1 LTGGLTKTYNCAWL
15 DFRKKESTTTVNT
28 QGEAESQIGSDFSKF
43 YSRFGKGPKSIRV
56 NSINSIVVVIT
67 QNLLTHSERSLI
79 SSDAGCQMVKDIRKG
94 LVDSSVLELKKI
106 VSDATGEESH
116 NLHHDFSTTDGE
128 ESFVFSL
135 DRAPSYRLNNNGK
148 SKPAWQR

>member
-1 LTGGLTKTYNCAWL
+1 VHEL

-43 YSRFGKGPKSIRV
+43 YSKFGKGPKSIRV

-67 QNLLTHSERSLI
+67 QNLLTTAEKSLI
-79 SSDAGCQMVKDIRKG
+79 SSDTGCKMIKDMRKG
-94 LVDSSVLELKKI
+94 LVDSGIVELKKI

-116 NLHHDFSTTDGE
+116 NVHHDFSIIDGE

-135 DRAPSYRLNNNGK
+135 DKAPSYRLNNNGQGK
-148 SKPAWQR
+148 SKPVWQR

>member
-1 LTGGLTKTYNCAWL
+1 
-15 DFRKKESTTTVNT
+15 
-28 QGEAESQIGSDFSKF
+28 
-43 YSRFGKGPKSIRV
+43 
-56 NSINSIVVVIT
+56 VVIT
-67 QNLLTHSERSLI
+67 QNLLTTSEKSLI
-79 SSDAGCQMVKDIRKG
+79 SSDTGCKMIKDMRKG
-94 LVDSSVLELKKI
+94 LVDSGIVELKKI

-116 NLHHDFSTTDGE
+116 NVHHDFSTTDGE

>member
-1 LTGGLTKTYNCAWL
+1 MHEL

-43 YSRFGKGPKSIRV
+43 YSKFGKGPKSIRV

-67 QNLLTHSERSLI
+67 QNLLTTAEKSLI
-79 SSDAGCQMVKDIRKG
+79 SSDTGCKMIKDMRKG
-94 LVDSSVLELKKI
+94 LVDSGIVELKKI

-116 NLHHDFSTTDGE
+116 NVHHDFSIIDGE

-135 DRAPSYRLNNNGK
+135 DKAPSYRLNNNGQGK
-148 SKPAWQR
+148 SKPVWQR

>member
-1 LTGGLTKTYNCAWL
+1 M
-15 DFRKKESTTTVNT
+15 NT

-43 YSRFGKGPKSIRV
+43 YSTKFGKGPKSIRV

-67 QNLLTHSERSLI
+67 QNLLTTAEKSLT
-79 SSDAGCQMVKDIRKG
+79 SSDTGCKMIKDMRKG
-94 LVDSSVLELKKI
+94 LVDSGIIELKKI

-116 NLHHDFSTTDGE
+116 NVHHDFSIIDGE

-135 DRAPSYRLNNNGK
+135 DKAPSYRLNNNGK
-148 SKPAWQR
+148 SKPIWQR